1 MILSLV
7 SIANI
12 LDKITLFGGFFQ
24 VICIFLEKKLYFCNH
39 RRGFS
44 LKVYMNKATKFDE
57 ISIMRVMAMTMII
70 AFHSLCFY
78 NGRWSKVNAIDIP
91 IWHKTSCFLDVIDLN
106 MFVFISGYLY
116 GYLYIYRNKY
126 RHPSEVI
133 RIKAVRLL
141 IPYLFWGIPMAIV
154 WPWNTWLKLFY
165 GIGHLWFLLMLFGV
179 FTATVLLQ
187 LLNSQRIRFTG
198 KVGIYLIISGYVLGL
213 VFSKYVYAGEFL
225 CINKIL
231 YYFPAFMIGYVC
243 AKLRVAWMLPNW
255 AYMTLPFVIICL
267 FVFVWYPIPL
277 PYTLILFVRT
287 VLAYVIC
294 IDLLIILS
302 KSTMSDRTQKI
313 VLEIERLS
321 MGLYIFNQIAMDMVF
336 TTPVFHQWFEEH
348 WIIGPF
354 VLFPIGFFPPL
365 LLSYIFN
372 RNKMLRWT
380 IGG

>member
-1 MILSLV
+1 M
-7 SIANI
+7 
-12 LDKITLFGGFFQ
+12 
-24 VICIFLEKKLYFCNH
+24 EKPKRFE
-39 RRGFS
+39 
-44 LKVYMNKATKFDE
+44 E
-57 ISIMRVMAMTMII
+57 ISIMRVLAMTMIV

-78 NGRWSKVNAIDIP
+78 NGRWTKVNALNIP
-91 IWHKTSCFLDVIDLN
+91 FWHNLSSFLDVIDLN

-141 IPYLFWGIPMAIV
+141 IPYFFWGIPMAIV
-154 WPWNTWLKLFY
+154 WPWNTWTKLLY

-179 FTATVLLQ
+179 FTITVLLQ
-187 LLNSQRIRFTG
+187 LLNAQRIKFTR
-198 KVGIYLIISGYVLGL
+198 KIGILLIISGYVVGL
-213 VFSKYVYAGEFL
+213 LFSKYVYSGEFL

-243 AKLRVAWMLPNW
+243 AKLRVGWMLPNW
-255 AYMTLPFVIICL
+255 AYMTLPFAILGLVI
-267 FVFVWYPIPL
+267 FVWYPIPL
-277 PYTLILFVRT
+277 PYSLIQLIKT

-294 IDLLIILS
+294 IELLIILS
-302 KSTMSDRTQKI
+302 KGTLSGRTQQI
-313 VLEIERLS
+313 VLTIERLS
-321 MGLYIFNQIAMDMVF
+321 MGLYIFNQIAMDIVF
-336 TTPVFHQWFEEH
+336 TTPILHQWFETH

-372 RNKMLRWT
+372 KYRWLKWT

>member
-1 MILSLV
+1 M
-7 SIANI
+7 
-12 LDKITLFGGFFQ
+12 
-24 VICIFLEKKLYFCNH
+24 EK
-39 RRGFS
+39 
-44 LKVYMNKATKFDE
+44 TKRFDE
-57 ISIMRVMAMTMII
+57 ISIMRVMAMTMIV

-91 IWHKTSCFLDVIDLN
+91 IWHKISCFLDVIDLN

-133 RIKAVRLL
+133 RIKAIRLL
-141 IPYLFWGIPMAIV
+141 IPYLFWGIPMAII
-154 WPWNTWLKLFY
+154 WPWNTWSKLFY

-179 FTATVLLQ
+179 FTLTVILQ
-187 LLNSQRIRFTG
+187 LLNSQRVRFTR
-198 KVGIYLIISGYVLGL
+198 KIGISLIVIGYIAGH

-231 YYFPAFMIGYVC
+231 YYFPAFMIGYLC
-243 AKLRVAWMLPNW
+243 AKLRVAWLLPNW
-255 AYMTLPFVIICL
+255 AYIILPFALLGL
-267 FVFVWYPIPL
+267 FIFVWYPLPL
-277 PYTLILFVRT
+277 PYSLILLVRT
-287 VLAYVIC
+287 ILAYVVC

-302 KSTMSDRTQKI
+302 KGTMSGLTHKI

-321 MGLYIFNQIAMDMVF
+321 MGLYIFNQIVMDIVF
-336 TTPVFHQWFEEH
+336 TTPVLHRWFEVH
-348 WIIGPF
+348 WIVGPF
-354 VLFPIGFFPPL
+354 ALFPIGFFPPL

-372 RNKMLRWT
+372 KFKWLKWT